1 MKEFYRTAN
10 RVLMIRTNNP
20 VVRQLK
26 MVTENDEE
34 IHSDRVFMEKAI
46 ARYFKDVYK
55 DQITCRQR
63 KRRMNR

>member
-26 MVTENDEE
+26 MVAESDKKNL
-34 IHSDRVFMEKAI
+34 SDRVLVEEAV
-46 ARYFKDVYK
+46 ARYFKDIYK
-55 DQITCRQR
+55 RPDHL
-63 KRRMNR
+63 

>member
-1 MKEFYRTAN
+1 MKEFYKTAN

-26 MVTENDEE
+26 MAIENDEE
-34 IHSDRVFMEKAI
+34 ILSDRVLVEEAI

-55 DQITCRQR
+55 RPDHIWAV
-63 KRRMNR
+63 

>member
-26 MVTENDEE
+26 MATENDEE
-34 IHSDRVFMEKAI
+34 ILSDRVLVEEAI
-46 ARYFKDVYK
+46 ARYFKDIYK
-55 DQITCRQR
+55 RPDHL
-63 KRRMNR
+63 